1 MSQPPLDDRN
11 MLTDIEAPQGTP
23 ELEAR
28 KVAMAAALSGEDAV
42 RKARMHAFIVPREH
56 GAWGLLLVP
65 LFTGV
70 AAGVGPANQLW
81 PVFLFTLASLSLFW
95 LRTPVEALLG
105 SGVIVAHSAEERR
118 MALCVAVVS
127 AAISIACLS
136 ALMWNGR
143 NLQLILLGL
152 IAAAALAA
160 QFMLRRFGRQTRMA
174 AQLVG
179 AIALTATAPAAYYL
193 GTGHLGER
201 GLLLWLANWCF
212 AANQIHFVQVCIH
225 SARTA
230 TLKEKFMKG
239 STFLWGQ
246 VVLFAALLLGTAF
259 RWLPGF
265 MILAFVPGLFRGTRW
280 FFRYQPLDVKKL
292 GWSEMTQGVTFGIL
306 LALAFIIS

>member
-1 MSQPPLDDRN
+1 M
-11 MLTDIEAPQGTP
+11 
-23 ELEAR
+23 
-28 KVAMAAALSGEDAV
+28 AMAAILTSEDAV
-42 RKARMHAFIVPREH
+42 RKARMHGFIVPREH

-70 AAGVGPANQLW
+70 AVGVTPSNQVW

-95 LRTPVEALLG
+95 LRTPLEALLG

-118 MALCVAVVS
+118 MALRVAVVS
-127 AAISIACLS
+127 AVISVACLF
-136 ALMWNGR
+136 ALMWNRR
-143 NLQLILLGL
+143 NLQLILFGL

-160 QFMLRRFGRQTRMA
+160 QFILRRLGRQTRMA

-193 GTGHLGER
+193 GTGHLGKR

-212 AANQIHFVQVCIH
+212 ACNQIHFVQMCIH
-225 SARTA
+225 STRAA

-239 STFLWGQ
+239 SAFLWGQ
-246 VVLFAALLLGTAF
+246 AVLFGALLLGTAF
-259 RWLPGF
+259 RWLPAF
-265 MILAFVPGLFRGTRW
+265 ITLAFVPGLFRGALW

-292 GWSEMTQGVTFGIL
+292 GWSEMKQGVTFGSL